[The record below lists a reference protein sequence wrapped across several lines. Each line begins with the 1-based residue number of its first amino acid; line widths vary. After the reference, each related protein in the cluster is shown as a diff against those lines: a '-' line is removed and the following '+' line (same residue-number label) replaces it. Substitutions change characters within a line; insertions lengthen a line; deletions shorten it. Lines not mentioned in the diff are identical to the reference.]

1 MARYIIT
8 VPGTYAGTRWE
19 KGAVAELTAAQVT
32 AIGASN
38 LRALNNPVQ
47 GGPVTVAYIGGAQA
61 TFGTPAGSPTHDLSG
76 EACGVSNS
84 S

>member
-19 KGAVAELTAAQVT
+19 KGAVAELTAAQVS

-47 GGPVTVAYIGGAQA
+47 GGPVSVTYIGATA
-61 TFGTPAGSPTHDLSG
+61 TFGTETASPTHDLLG
-76 EACGVSNS
+76 MAAGVSNS